1 MATYIILTRNDPAQ
15 LYVASALAASYSA
28 LGDEVV
34 LFISGSAILAFKKA
48 PQLSDQGEGERYSR
62 FKADYLSIIS
72 NAKSLGNLKVIACTG
87 VMAIYGVGKD
97 ELSELVDEALDFPSL
112 IMRTKNGDR
121 VLVV

>member
-34 LFISGSAILAFKKA
+34 LFISGSAILAFKKT

-87 VMAIYGVGKD
+87 VMAIYGV
-97 ELSELVDEALDFPSL
+97 E
-112 IMRTKNGDR
+112 
-121 VLVV
+121 